1 MAIAAS
7 RPLDMPRQQA
17 FWLLHLAGWSAYFA
31 QGCLY
36 AVAHGKPSG
45 YWVVPLTAATTGAV
59 VTLGLRYLLRACW
72 GLPPRRLLAVMEPAN
87 LASSA
92 VMPQDTLSAAVLGNK
107 YITLTR
113 PGLCPARPRRCIVP
127 EIVLGQPT

>member
-36 AVAHGKPSG
+36 AVA
-45 YWVVPLTAATTGAV
+45 TDFM
-59 VTLGLRYLLRACW
+59 RYLLE
-72 GLPPRRLLAVMEPAN
+72 G
-87 LASSA
+87 
-92 VMPQDTLSAAVLGNK
+92 
-107 YITLTR
+107 TR
-113 PGLCPARPRRCIVP
+113 MSTG
-127 EIVLGQPT
+127 

>member
-45 YWVVPLTAATTGAV
+45 YWVVPATAATMGAL
-59 VTLGLRYLLRACW
+59 VTLGLLILL
-72 GLPPRRLLAVMEPAN
+72 
-87 LASSA
+87 
-92 VMPQDTLSAAVLGNK
+92 
-107 YITLTR
+107 
-113 PGLCPARPRRCIVP
+113 
-127 EIVLGQPT
+127 PTILIILIFRKML